1 MSYIPSVN
9 IEHGLPKD
17 FRYIVT
23 SNAET
28 VYGSVIDG
36 YNSGFHS
43 FTIIGTYGT
52 GKSSFLAALQRD
64 LVSGTKYIVKSKK
77 VFPCDK
83 YEFIDIVGDFQS
95 LSSLIAEKIGLE
107 PYASSDEVL
116 VALDD
121 YYKEK
126 AHQEAFL
133 FVLVDELGKVLEHA
147 AANNPEQE
155 LYFLQKLAEYVNMP
169 THRIMLLTTL
179 HQNFNTYAYKLNQ
192 VQKNEWMKV
201 KGRFKEIVFVEP
213 IEQLLILTANQIDNG
228 YSTLTEKSELVLKG
242 IFDIAKKYK
251 ILSLDFNYEISKKLY
266 PLDPIS
272 SICITSSMQRYGQNE
287 RTLFS
292 FLESKDRYS
301 LRAFRPEIHRT
312 YNIADVYDYI
322 VYTFYSY
329 LSEVNADSME
339 WQAMRLAVE
348 RIESGYVTEDM
359 IEDCLGIVKTIGLLS
374 LFFRNIKIDDTI
386 LVTYAYLALNIQNPE
401 YCIKQ
406 LIDRKIIR
414 YASYKSQYILYEG
427 TDIDIENELYK
438 AAGVVPVPSLSVENI
453 EQYVHLK
460 AVLAQSI
467 YYEKGTP
474 RYFQYVVS
482 NVPYTAEPLG
492 DIDGFINLIFPQ
504 GDVMNDVKQASNVHN
519 RAILYAVFK
528 NTKEITKHLYEI
540 HKLKHILKNVV
551 IDDRV
556 AQREVVNLL
565 HYEEEQLNYKIN
577 QCIYKKGIVTWVYKT
592 REIEIPNYRN
602 LNQYLSFICNDIYP
616 DTPILRNELFNRHK
630 VTSVIS
636 AARVNLLDAILANS
650 DKQDLGFD
658 TNAFPPE
665 KTIYF
670 TLLQETG
677 MHRKTDDGTYYL
689 GEPQNDNVRAIW
701 NACCEFVAGSVEKP
715 RKLSELITILKSS
728 PYKLKQGV
736 IEFWLPIFLYI
747 KQQDFA
753 LYVDGKFIL
762 AVNKEVFEILQKHP
776 GDFTIKAYD
785 VAGVKVDFFNKYRQ
799 FFHQDGNIQ
808 IQGTSLIGIAKP
820 FFKYIRGL
828 NDYAKTTYKFDY
840 PFTARFRDLL
850 LNATD
855 PQKTFLE
862 DLPAAFGYKDLNQ
875 EEFLEQYLTL
885 IRQAIQELNNCYDNF
900 IGRIE
905 KAVVDH
911 LGLPFD
917 YEDYKPLLDTR
928 YRNINKEILTP
939 KTRSFLDRLLA
950 PSANR
955 NEFYAKIGLVIFD
968 KRVENIKDSEE
979 ALFIS
984 NMLHL
989 FSELEHYTELSDVA
1003 ISSSDEA
1010 YNIDFVSTTGTN
1022 VSKKTF
1028 RLPES
1033 KKSDADV
1040 VAKKLSSLLSGDK
1053 EMDVCVL
1060 LKLLNDRINQ

>member
-9 IEHGLPKD
+9 IEHGISND
-17 FRYIVT
+17 FQYIVT
-23 SNAET
+23 PNVKNVWGNIVSSFHN
-28 VYGSVIDG
+28 GI
-36 YNSGFHS
+36 HS

-64 LVSGTKYIVKSKK
+64 LSKRTSVLIENYDVLNLK
-77 VFPCDK
+77 DF
-83 YEFIDIVGDFQS
+83 EFINIVGDYAS
-95 LSSLIAEKIGLE
+95 LSSLLASKLGIAE
-107 PYASSDEVL
+107 YSTTDEVMA
-116 VALDD
+116 ALGKK
-121 YYKEK
+121 YEAAKK
-126 AHQEAFL
+126 ANKFL
-133 FVLVDELGKVLEHA
+133 FIVVDEFGKILEHA

-155 LYFLQKLAEYVNMP
+155 LYFLQKLAEYVNVP
-169 THRIMLLTTL
+169 TRNVILLTTL
-179 HQNFNTYAYKLNQ
+179 HQNFSSYSYKLSESQ
-192 VQKNEWMKV
+192 RNEWTKV

-213 IEQLLILTANQIDNG
+213 IEQLLQLTAKRIENLVAIP
-228 YSTLTEKSELVLKG
+228 TEKASHNLCEL
-242 IFDIAKKYK
+242 FDLAHRYK
-251 ILSLDFNYEISKKLY
+251 VVSPALDIESAKKLY

-272 SICITSSMQRYGQNE
+272 SVCLTISVQRYGQNE

-292 FLESKDRYS
+292 FLESTDRYS
-301 LRAFRPEIHRT
+301 LNAFKPLDNLT
-312 YNIADVYDYI
+312 YNLAEVFDYI
-322 VYTFYSY
+322 SYNFYTY
-329 LSEVNADSME
+329 LSEANADSMD
-339 WQAMRLAVE
+339 WRAIRIAMDRVS
-348 RIESGYVTEDM
+348 SGI
-359 IEDCLGIVKTIGLLS
+359 IEDKKSVEACLSIVKTISLLS
-374 LFFRNIKIDDTI
+374 LFCKSIVIDDGLLI
-386 LVTYAYLALNIQNPE
+386 PYAEKALGIADA
-401 YCIKQ
+401 KQ
-406 LIDRKIIR
+406 YIAKLLSLKIIR
-414 YASYKSQYILYEG
+414 FATYKSQYILFEG
-427 TDIDIENELYK
+427 TDVDIESELYH
-438 AAGVVPVPSLSVENI
+438 ASSVVPLPVLTVENI
-453 EQYVHLK
+453 SEYVHQK
-460 AVLAQSI
+460 ALLALES
-467 YYEKGTP
+467 YYKTGTP
-474 RYFQYVVS
+474 RYFKFEVS
-482 NVPYTAEPLG
+482 NTPSVSEPK
-492 DIDGFINLIFPQ
+492 DDTDGFVNLIFPT
-504 GDVMNDVKQASNVHN
+504 GSSINDVMEASHRNR
-519 RAILYAVFK
+519 RAIIYAYFR
-528 NTKEITKHLYEI
+528 NTEEIIKHLHEI
-540 HKLKHILKNVV
+540 HKLKYLLEKVV
-551 IDDRV
+551 FDDRV
-556 AQREVVNLL
+556 AKNEVENILK
-565 HYEEEQLNYKIN
+565 YETEQLNTALN
-577 QCIYKKGIVTWVYKT
+577 DTLFDNESVVWIYNAK
-592 REIEIPNYRN
+592 EIPIKSQRD
-602 LNQYLSFICNDIYP
+602 LNHQLSLICNDIYP
-616 DTPILRNELFNRHK
+616 CTPILRNELFNRHK
-630 VTSVIS
+630 VNSVIS
-636 AARVNLLDAILANS
+636 AARVNLLDAILECSNLR
-650 DKQDLGFD
+650 DLGFSQES
-658 TNAFPPE
+658 FPPE
-665 KTIYF
+665 KTIYY

-677 MHRKTDDGTYYL
+677 IHRKADDGTYFL
-689 GEPQNDNVRAIW
+689 GEPQNDNIRAVW
-701 NACCEFVAGSVEKP
+701 DACCDFVSSSIEKP
-715 RKLSELITILKSS
+715 RKLSELISILKTS
-728 PYKLKQGV
+728 PFKLKQGV
-736 IEFWLPIFLYI
+736 LEFWLPIFLYI

-753 LYVDGKFIL
+753 LYEGGKFIL
-762 AVNKEVFEILQKHP
+762 NVNKEVFEILQKHP

-900 IGRIE
+900 IGRSE

-917 YEDYKPLLDTR
+917 YEDYKLLLDTR

-1010 YNIDFVSTTGTN
+1010 YNIDFVSTTGAS

-1028 RLPES
+1028 RLPQS
-1033 KKSDADV
+1033 KKSSAEAMAQK
-1040 VAKKLSSLLSGDK
+1040 VANLLSGDD
-1053 EMDVCVL
+1053 ETDVCVL
-1060 LKLLNDRINQ
+1060 LKLLNDRIK